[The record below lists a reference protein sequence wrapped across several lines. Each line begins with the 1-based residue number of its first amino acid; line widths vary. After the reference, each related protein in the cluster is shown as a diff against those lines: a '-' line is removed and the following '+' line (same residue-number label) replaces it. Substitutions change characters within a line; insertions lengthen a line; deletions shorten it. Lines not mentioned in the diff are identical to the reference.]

1 MNETSSHFSK
11 YGKSFQ
17 EKIFQAFITD
27 QNWAAQ
33 MIEVMT
39 PSYFEQKYLG
49 FLTERYFSYHEKY
62 KSFPQYKLVNKDMNL
77 ESFKKIF

>member
-1 MNETSSHFSK
+1 MNSYFGQ

-33 MIEVMT
+33 MMEVMT
-39 PSYFEQKYLG
+39 PTYFEQKYLDA
-49 FLTERYFSYHEKY
+49 S
-62 KSFPQYKLVNKDMNL
+62 
-77 ESFKKIF
+77 